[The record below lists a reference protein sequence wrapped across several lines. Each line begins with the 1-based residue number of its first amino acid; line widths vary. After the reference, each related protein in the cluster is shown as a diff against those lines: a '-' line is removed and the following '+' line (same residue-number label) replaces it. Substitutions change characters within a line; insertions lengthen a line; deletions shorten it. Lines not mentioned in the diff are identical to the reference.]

1 MPSFLIQSPHTADD
15 CVKAIEYVHAAG
27 YLTHFHWGCKSG
39 DHTGY
44 VILDAKDKNEAL
56 MAVPTFGRDKA
67 HIAELTQFTIE
78 QIRGMHN
85 K

>member
-1 MPSFLIQSPHTADD
+1 MPSFLIQSPHTPED
-15 CVKAIEYVHAAG
+15 CVKALDYVLAAG
-27 YLTHFHWGCKSG
+27 YLTHFQWGCKAG

-56 MAVPTFGRDKA
+56 MVVPTFGRGSA
-67 HIAELTQFTIE
+67 RVVELTQFTPE
-78 QIRGMHN
+78 QISAMH